1 MNKDKFDG
9 AVDLLVSECVASF
22 EYTLGWSCD
31 MFAEG
36 LRDAIATTLTQH
48 EECDQIVDKVWEE
61 LEEYAPSDSPYLSNN
76 KD

>member
-31 MFAEG
+31 MFIQG
-36 LRDAIATTLTQH
+36 LRDAIDTTLRQH
-48 EECDQIVDKVWEE
+48 DEGDQIVDRVWEK
-61 LEEYAPSDSPYLSNN
+61 LEEYAPSDSPYLSKN

>member
-1 MNKDKFDG
+1 MNKNKFDR

-48 EECDQIVDKVWEE
+48 GERDQIVDRVWEK
-61 LEEYAPSDSPYLSNN
+61 LEEYAPSEKAASN
-76 KD
+76 